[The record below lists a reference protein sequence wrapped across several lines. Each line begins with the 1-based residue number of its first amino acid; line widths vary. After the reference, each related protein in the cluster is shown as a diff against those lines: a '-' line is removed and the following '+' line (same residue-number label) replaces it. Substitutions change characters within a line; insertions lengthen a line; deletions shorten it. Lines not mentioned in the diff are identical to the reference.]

1 MTRKEKLIQEYLA
14 EPIKV
19 GDTVHVK
26 GLGSQDKNY
35 IGNTCEVLEIKAGEI
50 YYSVFLNVNFTGK
63 PMSQEH
69 IEFVKSIKII

>member
-19 GDTVHVK
+19 GD
-26 GLGSQDKNY
+26 
-35 IGNTCEVLEIKAGEI
+35 
-50 YYSVFLNVNFTGK
+50 SVFLNVNFTGK